1 MSMPVTTA
9 RLTRAAGLSA
19 VAAGLLFIVVAVI
32 HPHEDVAS
40 VTTTAWTV
48 THILGM
54 AMAALALVGI
64 CGMYLRQVTRTGRLG
79 LVGFVL
85 FGSCFLLITAFQFA
99 EAFVLPSLADQ
110 APQFVSDF
118 LAIPTGGVIVGE
130 VWALVTVNLLTGAT
144 YVLGG
149 LLFGVAL
156 FRAGILAR
164 WAALLLAAGTA
175 LALVLPLL
183 PPAVDRLTGV
193 PVGIALAG
201 LGFSLWR
208 EQRTAATDATT
219 GAGVSRPEPAGAR

>member
-1 MSMPVTTA
+1 MSTPFTTA
-9 RLTRAAGLSA
+9 RLTRAAGMCA
-19 VAAGLLFIVVAVI
+19 VAAGLLFIVVHVA
-32 HPHEDVAS
+32 HPREDVAS

-54 AMAALALVGI
+54 AMAGLALVGI
-64 CGMYLRQVTRTGRLG
+64 SGMYLRQVTQTGRLG
-79 LVGFVL
+79 LIGFVL
-85 FGSCFLLITAFQFA
+85 FGSFFLLITASQFV

-110 APQFVSDF
+110 APQFVNDF

-130 VWALVTVNLLTGAT
+130 VWALVTVNLVTGVS
-144 YVLGG
+144 YVFGG

-164 WAALLLAAGTA
+164 WAALLLAAGAA
-175 LALVLPLL
+175 LALLLPLL
-183 PPAVDRLTGV
+183 PYALDRLTGV

-208 EQRTAATDATT
+208 EQRAAAATAGPGDART
-219 GAGVSRPEPAGAR
+219 EPARAR

>member
-1 MSMPVTTA
+1 MSTPITAA
-9 RLTRAAGLSA
+9 RLTRAAGMSA
-19 VAAGLLFIVVAVI
+19 VAAGLLFIVVHVVQ
-32 HPHEDVAS
+32 PYEDVAT
-40 VTTTAWTV
+40 VTTTAWRV
-48 THILGM
+48 THILGL
-54 AMAALALVGI
+54 AMAGLALVGI
-64 CGMYLRQVTRTGRLG
+64 SGMYLRQVTQTGRLG
-79 LVGFVL
+79 LIGFVL
-85 FGSCFLLITAFQFA
+85 FGSFFLLITGSQFV

-144 YVLGG
+144 YVFGG

-175 LALVLPLL
+175 LALLLPLL
-183 PPAVDRLTGV
+183 PNVLDRLTGV
-193 PVGIALAG
+193 PVGVALAG

-208 EQRTAATDATT
+208 EQRTAANDMHTP
-219 GAGVSRPEPAGAR
+219 SRYVQRS